1 MSASEK
7 SCPVLQRS
15 LLLMIFQA
23 QFGTLSD
30 YFREVRT
37 QVTGKSQMTDS
48 SLQGYPTLSGISNQ
62 PVRKK
67 SLFTLHKFVTL
78 AHITRKY
85 YAPSFLPQV
94 YLGHYINVKS

>member
-7 SCPVLQRS
+7 SCPVLHRS

-37 QVTGKSQMTDS
+37 QVTGKSQMTES

-62 PVRKK
+62 PVRKNL
-67 SLFTLHKFVTL
+67 SHLL
-78 AHITRKY
+78 
-85 YAPSFLPQV
+85 FLPGAGEYALEFLPLV

>member
-7 SCPVLQRS
+7 SCPVLHRS

-37 QVTGKSQMTDS
+37 QVTGKSQMTES

-62 PVRKK
+62 PVRKN
-67 SLFTLHKFVTL
+67 LVILQKFVTL
-78 AHITRKY
+78 ALFTRGRGIC
-85 YAPSFLPQV
+85 S
-94 YLGHYINVKS
+94 